1 MSENMK
7 SYRRPILVA
16 STVLLLGG
24 GASLALN
31 IKAISLTPGAE
42 WGAYASGIG
51 WPLAL
56 LLAIE
61 LLIHTPWA
69 KSRMDT
75 WIKVGVL
82 VLVAGVAAWISYW
95 HGAHVLS
102 HWGYDEVGRYAGPLV
117 PDAAMALATLA
128 LQRVA
133 EAKRV
138 AKAAVATVAKPTL
151 ANHVVATIETLASGQ
166 HVAAED
172 VMATP
177 VGQEADLATDWADLE
192 GDLDR
197 ELAEMTAAGQ
207 AAPPATEPE
216 PAPAAEATEDAQD
229 EAPAVR
235 LTTVPAL
242 AAKRIQEA
250 LDANAS
256 TAELTALDAALADEG
271 LAGSPRTAR
280 RWRAAVANRTARV
293 S

>member
-1 MSENMK
+1 MK
-7 SYRRPILVA
+7 SYRRPVLVA

-31 IKAISLTPGAE
+31 IKAISLNPAAE
-42 WGAYASGIG
+42 LGAYASGIG

-69 KSRMDT
+69 KGRMDSWT
-75 WIKVGVL
+75 KVGVL

-95 HGAHVLS
+95 HGAHVLA

-133 EAKRV
+133 EARRA
-138 AKAAVATVAKPTL
+138 AKALVATTPTVANHAVAIL
-151 ANHVVATIETLASGQ
+151 ETLATGQ
-166 HVAAED
+166 HVAAEG
-172 VMATP
+172 VATEATAG
-177 VGQEADLATDWADLE
+177 GQEMDLATDWATLE
-192 GDLDR
+192 SDLD
-197 ELAEMTAAGQ
+197 AEMAAMVAAGQ
-207 AAPPATEPE
+207 TADPKPEPEAATDETTDAAP
-216 PAPAAEATEDAQD
+216 
-229 EAPAVR
+229 VR
-235 LTTVPAL
+235 LTSVPAL

-250 LDANAS
+250 LDAGAS
-256 TAELTALDAALADEG
+256 GSDLVALDAALADEG
-271 LAGSPRTAR
+271 LAGSARTAR
-280 RWRAAVANRTARV
+280 RWRAAVANQTARV